1 MTQTAF
7 ITGCSSGIG
16 RETALHFQR
25 EGWNVVATM
34 RRPEAAGE
42 LGSLDRVCVLPLD
55 VTDSASITAAVAA
68 ALERFGSIDVL
79 VNNAGYGAYGPLE
92 VTPREKMQ
100 RQLETNVIGLLE
112 TTKAV
117 LPHFRSRKSGTIV
130 NISSAGGR
138 SAGPMGALYYA
149 SKFAVEGLSES
160 LCFELAAIGVR
171 VKVVEPGLVATD
183 FNSRSIDIS
192 NNPVIDEYQPVIRAM
207 VSGASS
213 VTGESGGETYRATPD
228 VTAADIFAAATD
240 TSERLRFPSG
250 RDAKASAE
258 VLRSQGSEE
267 HLRSKLEAFGLSVP
281 AKK

>member
-1 MTQTAF
+1 MSQTVF

-16 RETALHFQR
+16 RETAMHFQR
-25 EGWNVVATM
+25 EGWNVAATM
-34 RRPEAAGE
+34 RNPEAGEE
-42 LGSLDRVCVLPLD
+42 LGALERVGVFRLD
-55 VTDSASITAAVAA
+55 VTNSASIEAAVDA
-68 ALERFGSIDVL
+68 ALERFGAIDVL

-117 LPHFRSRKSGTIV
+117 LPHFRSRKAGTVV
-130 NISSAGGR
+130 NISSAGGL
-138 SAGPMGALYYA
+138 SAGPLGALYYA

-192 NNPVIDEYQPVIRAM
+192 NEPAIEEYQPVIRAM
-207 VSGASS
+207 VSGTSA
-213 VTGESGGETYRATPD
+213 VTGGTGGEAYRATPD

-240 TSERLRFPSG
+240 GSDRLRFPSG
-250 RDAKASAE
+250 EDAKASAE
-258 VLRSQGSEE
+258 ILRSKGSEE
-267 HLRSKLEAFGLSVP
+267 HLRSKLEAFGLGARSE
-281 AKK
+281 

>member
-1 MTQTAF
+1 MPQTVF

-34 RRPEAAGE
+34 RRPEAERE
-42 LGSLDRVCVLPLD
+42 LDPLDRVAVLALD
-55 VTDSASITAAVAA
+55 VTDSDSIARAVDV
-68 ALERFGSIDVL
+68 ALERFGAIDVL

-92 VTPREKMQ
+92 VTSRAKML
-100 RQLETNVIGLLE
+100 RQLETNVIGVLE

-117 LPHFRSRKSGTIV
+117 LPHFRSRKAGTVV

-138 SAGPMGALYYA
+138 SAGPLGALYYA

-171 VKVVEPGLVATD
+171 IKVVDPGLVATD
-183 FNSRSIDIS
+183 FNSRSMDIS
-192 NNPVIDEYQPVIRAM
+192 NEPAIEEYQPVIRAM

-213 VTGESGGETYRATPD
+213 VTGDSGGETYRATPD

-240 TSERLRFPSG
+240 SSGRLRFPSG
-250 RDAKASAE
+250 EDAKASAE
-258 VLRSQGSEE
+258 VLRSKGSEE
-267 HLRSKLEAFGLSVP
+267 HLRSKLRAFGLS
-281 AKK
+281 AHAE